1 MYAYFYICCFHSK
14 LRSILSFLHLL
25 IIIICTVPFCYFT
38 SKIRASLKRLTRCTK
53 LLRFRSKKNLKMAN
67 SSFRLD
73 FNVANEKHIET
84 FIKEVMDEIT
94 TMVVR
99 LNSRIGHDFGRL
111 NAYLF
116 TEYVIFF
123 GNHSLHCQIKNLK
136 QKTKFSYQ
144 DSEVR
149 KFIYEIFYQAYV
161 SPISLRAKDP
171 ALWHAFESLGFY
183 NSRIFNTTANIHQAD
198 PRIYLRK

>member
-1 MYAYFYICCFHSK
+1 
-14 LRSILSFLHLL
+14 
-25 IIIICTVPFCYFT
+25 
-38 SKIRASLKRLTRCTK
+38 
-53 LLRFRSKKNLKMAN
+53 MAN

-171 ALWHAFESLGFY
+171 ALWHAF
-183 NSRIFNTTANIHQAD
+183 
-198 PRIYLRK
+198 